1 MILQEQIRNDDYKQI
16 FKFAPSAII
25 EIDDSGCI
33 LNYNLSAESL
43 LSQITEEIP
52 NTNLIDIASSES
64 REKISGIISHLLK
77 SKLEEFTGLEAE
89 FESHD
94 LSILTLLLRF
104 SVIESAPEDEKR
116 IFVTLEDISKYKED
130 QQYYRRYFEEIQI
143 TRDDLEVRTSELA
156 MLNEKLRQSEI
167 ELEKMNKN
175 KDRFFSIISHD
186 LRSPFNSLLG
196 LTRWMMEDF
205 DSFSKE
211 EIKES
216 VTNLYQVSE
225 GLFHL
230 LEDLLDWSR
239 IQFNRIDFQPEVFN
253 LHNVITRVLTSLKPV
268 AIEKN
273 INVVNLVS
281 KNCTINADQHMIQAI
296 IRNLVNNSIK
306 FTPHFGLIKIT
317 AGFDLEDLIILVE
330 DTGVGMTSRTLQN
343 LFKLESK
350 TTTKGTEGES
360 GTGLG
365 LLICREFVEKHN
377 GKIWATSELEKGSK
391 FFIRIPLE
399 PKIST
404 N

>member
-1 MILQEQIRNDDYKQI
+1 MILQEQIRKDDYKQI

-33 LNYNLSAESL
+33 LNFNLSAESL
-43 LSQITEEIP
+43 LSQITEEIS

-64 REKISGIISHLLK
+64 RDKISEIISHLLEK
-77 SKLEEFTGLEAE
+77 KLEGFTELEAE

-306 FTPHFGLIKIT
+306 FTPNFGLIKIT

-391 FFIRIPLE
+391 FFIRLPLE

>member
-16 FKFAPSAII
+16 FQFAPSAIL

-33 LNYNLSAESL
+33 LNYNLSAASL
-43 LSQITEEIP
+43 LSLITEDIR
-52 NTNLIDIASSES
+52 NSNLIDIASSES
-64 REKISGIISHLLK
+64 REKISGIISSLLK
-77 SKLEEFTGLEAE
+77 NKIEGFTGLEAE
-89 FESHD
+89 FETHD
-94 LSILTLLLRF
+94 LSILTLLLKF
-104 SVIESAPEDEKR
+104 SVIESTPKDEKR

-205 DSFSKE
+205 DRFSRE

-239 IQFNRIDFQPEVFN
+239 IQFNRIDFQPEIFN
-253 LHNVITRVLTSLKPV
+253 LHNVITRVLASLKPV

-273 INVVNLVS
+273 INVVNIVS

-306 FTPHFGLIKIT
+306 FTPQFGLIKIT

-330 DTGVGMTSRTLQN
+330 DTGIGMTNRTLQN

-350 TTTKGTEGES
+350 TTMKGTEGES

-365 LLICREFVEKHN
+365 LLICKEFVEKHN

-399 PKIST
+399 PKV
-404 N
+404 NN

>member
-1 MILQEQIRNDDYKQI
+1 MILQEQIRKDDYKQI

-33 LNYNLSAESL
+33 LNFNLSAESL
-43 LSQITEEIP
+43 LSQITEEIS

-64 REKISGIISHLLK
+64 RDKISEIISHLLEK
-77 SKLEEFTGLEAE
+77 KLEGFTELEAE